1 MRYKSIDNGA
11 GESDNCYMVGRIQS
25 FFGDDFFD
33 TFDSLLSAPGAFGNI
48 VVATARQVRPVDVAA
63 FSLVVLGWL
72 WLFVGVLILGNHGAG
87 LISLAVLP
95 TLLWLA
101 AGIAGGLVF
110 EIGGLGK
117 HVLTYWES
125 YVLIGLFA
133 IFGTIG
139 LRLALNP
146 KDRHVYRAPSQS

>member
-1 MRYKSIDNGA
+1 MA
-11 GESDNCYMVGRIQS
+11 GRIQA

-33 TFDSLLSAPGAFGNI
+33 TFDSVLSAPGAFGNI
-48 VVATARQVRPVDVAA
+48 VVATARQVRPIDAAA
-63 FSLVVLGWL
+63 FALVVLGWF
-72 WLFVGVLILGNHGAG
+72 WLVVGALILGHHNPG

-117 HVLTYWES
+117 
-125 YVLIGLFA
+125 
-133 IFGTIG
+133 
-139 LRLALNP
+139 
-146 KDRHVYRAPSQS
+146 